1 MATNATSYRLDIYR
15 LGYYG
20 GLGARRV
27 ATITP
32 PGPLPH
38 SQPPCHRD
46 SATNLVD
53 CGTWSV
59 SVTWLVPDSAVS
71 GLYFARAVRTD
82 DYATRGRAGCANWR
96 VDQSQLLEDLHHGRP
111 GSDGYRPPLPERHAY
126 VPPRT
131 PCRTPST
138 ASFHGCSLQVGCVR
152 LWPASPTASRA
163 PCFAHMVHCTRR
175 SSAFRLGV
183 PDRRYNVCAFACA
196 PGALIRCS

>member
-59 SVTWLVPDSAVS
+59 SATWLVPDSAVS

-126 VPPRT
+126 VPPRREHLAAPQAPRRFT
-131 PCRTPST
+131 
-138 ASFHGCSLQVGCVR
+138 GVR
-152 LWPASPTASRA
+152 Y
-163 PCFAHMVHCTRR
+163 
-175 SSAFRLGV
+175 RLGASGFGRPRQPLHEPHASHIWFIVREDHRPSDLVFQTADTTCV
-183 PDRRYNVCAFACA
+183 PLLVRRV
-196 PGALIRCS
+196 R